1 MDKAVQESKIQKKR
15 VDIHELEGKN
25 LMVVKITPE
34 QIVKRVFSQ
43 QYYTTE
49 NTKTRANTEQSRI
62 LQEK

>member
-1 MDKAVQESKIQKKR
+1 MQESKIQKKR
-15 VDIHELEGKN
+15 VDIHGLEGKN

-34 QIVKRVFSQ
+34 QIVKRIFSQ

-49 NTKTRANTEQSRI
+49 NTKTRVNTEQSRI

>member
-1 MDKAVQESKIQKKR
+1 MQESKIKKKR

-25 LMVVKITPE
+25 LMVVQITPE
-34 QIVKRVFSQ
+34 QIVKRIFSQ